1 MRARSLVALA
11 GGGVLL
17 AAIGTAFVVASD
29 HEENKA
35 AFLSLALT
43 VGFSFL
49 VSGVI
54 ALWRRPDNRTG
65 FLLVLVSY
73 LWFLG
78 GLAMSDNDWIFTIG
92 SLVNSL
98 ALGAFVHLL
107 LAFPSGF
114 LESRRDRILVAS
126 TYALVLVSSGTRLL
140 VEEHPDSGC
149 PGCTS
154 TIAVADSSTASSA
167 AQIVLAALAL
177 VLTVAVLFTVVT
189 RYLRSSGALRRA
201 LGPVL
206 GTGAIVMIIL
216 LLELVVAA
224 FSEDAARPLYYVFL
238 AAFAMVPI
246 AFLAGILRSRLARTG
261 VGDLLV
267 ALSRGTPIRD
277 ALREVLKDP
286 TLEIAYWLPDSGR
299 YVTSDGKPLRDEGP
313 SERRHVSLV
322 EYAGRP
328 TAALLHD
335 ASLAEE
341 PELVEAVAAGAG
353 LWLENDRLQAQLRAQ
368 VEFLETTVN
377 TSPSLLCTLDR
388 EGRIVNLNDAAVA
401 ASGFDDQ
408 EQVRWQPFW
417 DVFVTPEERDHG
429 RRLFDAS
436 APFYE
441 ARTFEHTFV
450 DQRGEERTIAWSTAP
465 LHDEHGNV
473 RNVIYGGLDVT
484 ERRRQLE
491 AIQASEERLRAIID
505 ASPIAIVE
513 YSLDDTIARWNLAAE
528 RTFGWTAAE
537 VVGGPP
543 VHRPPGRDTQLA
555 DVAARVLAGDVY
567 MSVETQR
574 QRKDGSLIDLE
585 VSAAPVFD
593 ATGEVSGFIAL
604 YADITERKQQ
614 EEEVRKSRARIVQA
628 ADDARRVL
636 ERNLHDGAQQRL
648 VALSL
653 SLRLAQ
659 ARLTSEPDEANKLL
673 DAAREEL
680 SRAIEDL
687 RELAR
692 GIHPAIL
699 TDRGLDA
706 ALVALSLRSPVPV
719 SVDVPEER
727 LPGPVEAAAY
737 YVIAESLTNV
747 AKYARA
753 SAATVK
759 VTCEN
764 GHAVVEVR
772 DDGIGGADAASGT
785 GLRGLADRVEALAG
799 SLDVDSPAGGGT
811 LVRAQ
816 IPLQSRPQG

>member
-1 MRARSLVALA
+1 MRARTLVALA
-11 GGGVLL
+11 GGGLL
-17 AAIGTAFVVASD
+17 FAAIGITLVVASN
-29 HEENKA
+29 HEDNKA

-43 VGFSFL
+43 VGLSFL
-49 VSGVI
+49 VSGVV

-65 FLLVLVSY
+65 LLLVLVAY

-78 GLAMSDNDWIFTIG
+78 ALTESNNDWVYTIG
-92 SLVNSL
+92 GLFSSL

-107 LAFPSGF
+107 LAFPTGT
-114 LESRRDRILVAS
+114 LQGRRDVLLVAG
-126 TYALVLVSSGTRLL
+126 TYGLVFLGSAARLL
-140 VEEHPDSGC
+140 FDEHPDASC
-149 PGCTS
+149 PDCTS
-154 TIAVADSSTASSA
+154 TIAVTDSGTAASA
-167 AQIVLAALAL
+167 VNLLLAVLGLAL
-177 VLTVAVLFTVVT
+177 VGAVLYTVVA
-189 RYLRSSGALRRA
+189 RYVRSSGALRRA

-206 GTGAIVMIIL
+206 GTGVIVMLVL
-216 LLELVVAA
+216 LLELAVGAI
-224 FSEDAARPLYYVFL
+224 SEDASRPLYFVFL

-246 AFLAGILRSRLARTG
+246 AFLAGILRSRLARSS
-261 VGDLLV
+261 VGDLLL
-267 ALSRGTPIRD
+267 ALSHGTPIRE
-277 ALREVLKDP
+277 ALRQVLKDP
-286 TLEIAYWLPDSGR
+286 TLEVAYWLPDSGR
-299 YVTSDGKPLRDEGP
+299 YVTSDGRPLRDEGP
-313 SERRHVSLV
+313 SATRHVSLV

-341 PELVEAVAAGAG
+341 PELVEAVTAGAG

-388 EGRIVNLNDAAVA
+388 EGRIVNLNDAAVR
-401 ASGFDDQ
+401 ASGYDDQ
-408 EQVRWQPFW
+408 EEVRWQPFW
-417 DVFVTPEERDHG
+417 DVYVAPDEQDHG
-429 RRLFDAS
+429 RHLFNA
-436 APFYE
+436 AGPFHE
-441 ARTFEHTFV
+441 ATTFEHTFV
-450 DQRGEERTIAWSTAP
+450 DRRGEERTIAWSTAP
-465 LHDEHGNV
+465 LFDEQGNV

-484 ERRRQLE
+484 ERRRQLV
-491 AIQASEERLRAIID
+491 AIQASEERLAAVIK

-513 YSLDDTIARWNLAAE
+513 YALDGTIARWNPAAE
-528 RTFGWTAAE
+528 QIFGWTADE

-543 VHRPPGRDTQLA
+543 LHRPPDRRDIA
-555 DVAARVLAGDVY
+555 EAAGRVLEGEIY
-567 MSVETQR
+567 TSVETQR
-574 QRKDGSLIDLE
+574 RRKDGTLVDLE
-585 VSAAPVFD
+585 ASAAPVFD
-593 ATGEVSGFIAL
+593 ASGEVAGYIAL
-604 YADITERKQQ
+604 YADITARKQQ

-659 ARLTSEPDEANKLL
+659 ARLETEPDEANRLL

-706 ALVALSLRSPVPV
+706 ALVALSLRSPIPV

-747 AKYARA
+747 AKYAQA
-753 SAATVK
+753 SAATVR

-772 DDGIGGADAASGT
+772 DDGIGGADAATGT

-799 SLDVDSPAGGGT
+799 SLDVDSPVGGGT
-811 LVRAQ
+811 LVRAD
-816 IPLQSRPQG
+816 IPLQSGAQG